1 MNSNKFFDEAREKGI
16 SASELSSSKSTSFS
30 FTLFK
35 GELTSYSVDSSTRV
49 SARGIYNDKIGFGST
64 ESNDNSA
71 VKFLVNAISET
82 ASLNESEDEPII
94 FKGADKYFKRN
105 VYSKKL
111 NEWTVDDKLALCHK
125 IEEKLKAADP
135 RISDVEVEFQS
146 NDGERIFSNSYGL
159 RLKDKSNYFF
169 IYATIVIKD
178 GEEIKTNDKIFFNT
192 DQDAFDLDKFCDEI
206 VEKGLEKL
214 HAQSIKVGKYKAV
227 IDKSCVASLLG
238 ALLSHVSSEEVQKHS
253 SKLEGKLNQKVLS
266 DKLTIY
272 EKPHLKNIFF
282 SYFDDEGVPTQDKTI
297 FDKGVLKTYFYNL
310 VTAKKDGVES
320 TGNAARSGSKM
331 SISFSNIVVKPG
343 RLSKD
348 DLFKKIKNGIYV
360 TEING
365 LHAGLNPTSGDFS
378 LQAEG
383 FHIVDGKKDK
393 PITLFTLSGN
403 LFDLFNDIIAVGKD
417 SELLLSSFTTP
428 SIAFKNLKV
437 SSE

>member
-214 HAQSIKVGKYKAV
+214 HAQSIKYKAV

-282 SYFDDEGVPTQDKTI
+282 SYFDDEGVPTQD
-297 FDKGVLKTYFYNL
+297 
-310 VTAKKDGVES
+310 
-320 TGNAARSGSKM
+320 
-331 SISFSNIVVKPG
+331 
-343 RLSKD
+343 
-348 DLFKKIKNGIYV
+348 
-360 TEING
+360 
-365 LHAGLNPTSGDFS
+365 
-378 LQAEG
+378 
-383 FHIVDGKKDK
+383 
-393 PITLFTLSGN
+393 
-403 LFDLFNDIIAVGKD
+403 
-417 SELLLSSFTTP
+417 LLLF
-428 SIAFKNLKV
+428 
-437 SSE
+437 

>member
-94 FKGADKYFKRN
+94 FNGADKYFKRN

-343 RLSKD
+343 RLSKE

-403 LFDLFNDIIAVGKD
+403 LFNLFNDIIAVGKD

>member
-94 FKGADKYFKRN
+94 FKGADKYLKRN

-343 RLSKD
+343 RLSKE

>member
-94 FKGADKYFKRN
+94 FKGAAKYFKRN

-343 RLSKD
+343 RLSKE

>member
-331 SISFSNIVVKPG
+331 SI
-343 RLSKD
+343 
-348 DLFKKIKNGIYV
+348 
-360 TEING
+360 
-365 LHAGLNPTSGDFS
+365 
-378 LQAEG
+378 
-383 FHIVDGKKDK
+383 
-393 PITLFTLSGN
+393 
-403 LFDLFNDIIAVGKD
+403 
-417 SELLLSSFTTP
+417 
-428 SIAFKNLKV
+428 
-437 SSE
+437 